1 MRKTIEQT
9 LLQNYEKYY
18 RVAFSYVKNESDALD
33 VVQES
38 AYKAIKQCNKVKET
52 QYIETWLYR
61 IVVNTSLDILR
72 KQRHLSECEYDDV
85 KESAVYQED
94 VIQKNDVKEMLN
106 VLNHDERTIVILR
119 FLEDLKLEQISDILD
134 ENVNT
139 VKSKLYRALKKMKIQ
154 SC

>member
-1 MRKTIEQT
+1 MRKIIEQT

-38 AYKAIKQCNKVKET
+38 AYKAIKQCDKVKEA
-52 QYIETWLYR
+52 QYVETWLYR

-72 KQRHLSECEYDDV
+72 KQNHLSECEYDDV
-85 KESAVYQED
+85 EEGAVYQED

-119 FLEDLKLEQISDILD
+119 FFEDLKLEQISDILD